1 MLSFSAPESDFAAH
15 DLLAS
20 YTQVAAGSSK
30 ASEVSLPRSFREALL
45 MDDAGHRGHRR
56 DSVVSA
62 AAAPAIV
69 VTTAEAPHRIVHVN
83 RAWED
88 LCGYSR
94 QEVLDGTLSVLQG
107 PKTNAEL
114 ADGAVSHLLATR
126 RPVDMYQVN
135 YKKSGEEFVNHVTMG
150 PLPLSEESPDVEFLV
165 AVLRQV
171 LPGQVPLRMAA
182 Y

>member
-1 MLSFSAPESDFAAH
+1 MTAKAP
-15 DLLAS
+15 
-20 YTQVAAGSSK
+20 
-30 ASEVSLPRSFREALL
+30 LPRTFREALL
-45 MDDAGHRGHRR
+45 MDDAERLGHRR
-56 DSVVSA
+56 ATEAVAASA
-62 AAAPAIV
+62 AGAEAPAIV

-88 LCGYSR
+88 LCGYGR
-94 QEVLDGTLSVLQG
+94 EDVLDGTLSVLQG
-107 PKTNAEL
+107 PKSNHAL
-114 ADGAVSHLLATR
+114 ADGAVRELLATH

-171 LPGQVPLRMAA
+171 SPGQVPLRMAA